1 MTLKQENITF
11 SLTVGQGHKVDTVIA
26 EALANQWTVVTTVAQ
41 IKERYGLDVLPD
53 MVQRRAQRRFGKQ
66 VRATD
71 MNKGHTSADRWSADE
86 DEFLVMNYAS
96 MTLIDMADYM
106 SRSYSAIRN
115 RTIVLQR
122 KGLIEPKRKKRMS

>member
-71 MNKGHTSADRWSADE
+71 MNKGHTSEDRWSADE
-86 DEFLVMNYAS
+86 DEFLVMNYAA

-122 KGLIEPKRKKRMS
+122 KGLIEPKRKKRVS

>member
-71 MNKGHTSADRWSADE
+71 MNKGHTSADSWSADE
-86 DEFLVMNYAS
+86 DEFLAMNYAA

-122 KGLIEPKRKKRMS
+122 KGLIEPKRKKRVS

>member
-86 DEFLVMNYAS
+86 DEFLVMNYAA

-122 KGLIEPKRKKRMS
+122 KGLIEPKRKKRVS

>member
-1 MTLKQENITF
+1 MKQENITF

-86 DEFLVMNYAS
+86 DEFLVMNYAA

-122 KGLIEPKRKKRMS
+122 KGLIEPKRKKRVS